1 MAGITIKEDDMAL
14 GLPMA
19 TLGAAG
25 IGALGSVLGSWLGQG
40 EAPQQGYDV
49 VTMPQYDWA
58 EGNQQAASN
67 YYNQGTQYIS
77 QGQLPPGFESYYGQ
91 IQGGLQQDSADR
103 FYGTAGRSGTL
114 RDILGLGS
122 ITGVGPKAAISKGM
136 QAEYDFMTEGRKIDE
151 YIAGL
156 KTQEF
161 SRQSQLMPA
170 GLAGLA
176 RGPESQ
182 IVNMMGGV
190 GGQSGMSGF
199 GEAMG
204 GIGQALGSMYGQGG
218 TSQDMFQTSPMT
230 GYDMSSLY
238 GGGLLDQGIG
248 FNLGRGTSN
257 IGGASPSLFGQYK
270 PLSMGG

>member
-25 IGALGSVLGSWLGQG
+25 IGALGSVLGGWLGQG

-190 GGQSGMSGF
+190 GGTSGMSGF
-199 GEAMG
+199 GEAMS
-204 GIGQALGSMYGQGG
+204 GIGQAFGGMYGQQQMPVTQDYSFNSAPYSQYGGQFSQYGGVNPQLGGG
-218 TSQDMFQTSPMT
+218 TPNNIYSTTPTNYT
-230 GYDMSSLY
+230 GSKMY
-238 GGGLLDQGIG
+238 
-248 FNLGRGTSN
+248 F
-257 IGGASPSLFGQYK
+257 
-270 PLSMGG
+270 